1 MAKWEGV
8 DPIAEYARWFRTIMY
23 FVGRLGWQ
31 WRLASL
37 AVGLLAGAVVLGS
50 APRGR
55 RRVAKAVL
63 AGALAFYVAF
73 VVSVTVL
80 GRPWRAPRSVNA
92 ELLSTWTARLSN
104 ASMRYELV
112 ANALML
118 LPVGMLLP
126 AATGW
131 GLGRCMAACLALT
144 VSIEAAQLVL
154 SRGTPE
160 ASDVVLNVLGALVGY
175 GLCAALRRLSR
186 RLRRLRGRV
195 CDGKDDG
202 SG

>member
-1 MAKWEGV
+1 V
-8 DPIAEYARWFRTIMY
+8 NPIEELVRRFRTIMRP
-23 FVGRLGWQ
+23 VCRLGWQ
-31 WRLASL
+31 WWLAFL
-37 AVGLLAGAVVLGS
+37 VVGLLAGAVALGS

-55 RRVAKAVL
+55 RRVARAIL
-63 AGALAFYVAF
+63 AGSLAFYVALVF
-73 VVSVTVL
+73 SVTVL
-80 GRPWRAPRSVNA
+80 GRKWRAPQPVNA
-92 ELLSTWTARLSN
+92 ELLSTWAARLSN

-118 LPVGMLLP
+118 LPVGLLLP

-131 GLGRCMAACLALT
+131 GLGRCMAACLALS

-160 ASDVVLNVLGALVGY
+160 ASDVALNLLGALAGY
-175 GLCAALRRLSR
+175 GLHAALRRLSR

>member
-1 MAKWEGV
+1 
-8 DPIAEYARWFRTIMY
+8 MY

-37 AVGLLAGAVVLGS
+37 AVGLLVGAVALGS

-55 RRVAKAVL
+55 RRVARCVL
-63 AGALAFYVAF
+63 AGSLASYVAL
-73 VVSVTVL
+73 VVSATVL
-80 GRPWRAPRSVNA
+80 GRPWRAPRPVNA
-92 ELLSTWTARLSN
+92 ELLSTWAARLSN

-118 LPVGMLLP
+118 LPVGLLLP

-131 GLGRCMAACLALT
+131 GLGRCMAACLALA

-160 ASDVVLNVLGALVGY
+160 ASDVALNALGALAGY
-175 GLCAALRRLSR
+175 GLYATLRWLSR
-186 RLRRLRGRV
+186 RLRRARGMTHHG
-195 CDGKDDG
+195 CDDDPG
-202 SG
+202 RKMRE

>member
-1 MAKWEGV
+1 M
-8 DPIAEYARWFRTIMY
+8 
-23 FVGRLGWQ
+23 
-31 WRLASL
+31 
-37 AVGLLAGAVVLGS
+37 
-50 APRGR
+50 
-55 RRVAKAVL
+55 
-63 AGALAFYVAF
+63 
-73 VVSVTVL
+73 
-80 GRPWRAPRSVNA
+80 NA
-92 ELLSTWTARLSN
+92 DLLSTWAARLSN

-118 LPVGMLLP
+118 LPVGLLLP

-131 GLGRCMAACLALT
+131 GLGRCMAACLALS

-175 GLCAALRRLSR
+175 GLCAALRRPSR
-186 RLRRLRGRV
+186 RLRRARGRTH
-195 CDGKDDG
+195 DGEDDG

>member
-1 MAKWEGV
+1 MY
-8 DPIAEYARWFRTIMY
+8 YA
-23 FVGRLGWQ
+23 GRLGWQ
-31 WRLASL
+31 WWLASL
-37 AVGLLAGAVVLGS
+37 AVGLLVGVVAS
-50 APRGR
+50 RFAPGGR
-55 RRVAKAVL
+55 RRVARGVL
-63 AGALAFYVAF
+63 AGALAFYVAL

-80 GRPWRAPRSVNA
+80 GRSRGAAQPMNA
-92 ELLSTWTARLSN
+92 DLLSTWAARISD
-104 ASMRYELV
+104 AGMRYELT

-118 LPVGMLLP
+118 LPVGLLLP

-160 ASDVVLNVLGALVGY
+160 ASDVALNVLGALAGY
-175 GLCAALRRLSR
+175 GLHAALRRPSR
-186 RLRRLRGRV
+186 RLRRARGRTH
-195 CDGKDDG
+195 DGEDDG